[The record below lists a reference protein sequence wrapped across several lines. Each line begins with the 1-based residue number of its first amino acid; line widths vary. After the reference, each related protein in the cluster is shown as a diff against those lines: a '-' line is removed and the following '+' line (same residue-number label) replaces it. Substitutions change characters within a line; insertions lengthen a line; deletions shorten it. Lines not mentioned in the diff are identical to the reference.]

1 MDVVFSEAGPH
12 TSILVWLAVV
22 AALNVVVSLYYYF
35 RIVVAMFVKKD
46 YLPAPLSFSG
56 GLIVVLVI
64 TGLLTV
70 WIGIYPQPFIDLARA
85 ASASLI

>member
-1 MDVVFSEAGPH
+1 M
-12 TSILVWLAVV
+12 V

-35 RIVVAMFVKKD
+35 RFVVAMFIKKD

-64 TGLLTV
+64 TGILTV
-70 WIGIYPQPFIDLARA
+70 LIGIYPQPFIELARA
-85 ASASLI
+85 ASESLI